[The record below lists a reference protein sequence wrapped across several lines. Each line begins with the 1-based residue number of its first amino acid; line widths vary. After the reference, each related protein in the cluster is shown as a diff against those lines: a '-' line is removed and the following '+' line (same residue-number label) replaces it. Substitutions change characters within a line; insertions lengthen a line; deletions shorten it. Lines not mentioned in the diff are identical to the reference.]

1 MPLGVPR
8 VTTHLIGISSPVGCW
23 RWPKDFYF
31 SHDPQ
36 ESVYRAH
43 ASGFGDSPS
52 TVPTISPN
60 LKSPLTGKMQTK
72 TLNLSKKCTFSSSK
86 CQTQQAVWPRVSIT
100 RQRAVRPLAQLDT
113 TTSANPARQAISGL
127 VSTIYKATASF
138 QTVDA
143 TLPPLWQ
150 ALLKLDL
157 AGVQSAIRA
166 GQDLNQ
172 RSSSNDTPML
182 HIAREGHYKYP
193 PGEIPSLLIQSGA
206 DLEAKDNN
214 DRTALQVS
222 AEPKEHA
229 WYQLHCIIATLYS
242 LGAKKRLSTSS

>member
-1 MPLGVPR
+1 
-8 VTTHLIGISSPVGCW
+8 
-23 RWPKDFYF
+23 
-31 SHDPQ
+31 
-36 ESVYRAH
+36 
-43 ASGFGDSPS
+43 
-52 TVPTISPN
+52 
-60 LKSPLTGKMQTK
+60 
-72 TLNLSKKCTFSSSK
+72 
-86 CQTQQAVWPRVSIT
+86 VSIK
-100 RQRAVRPLAQLDT
+100 RQRAVSPLAQLDT

-193 PGEIPSLLIQSGA
+193 PGEIPALLVQSGA

-214 DRTALQVS
+214 GRTALQVS
-222 AEPKEHA
+222 LLSGWQNIAELLLKNGAKTDGVAGIKGQVTCPDCKR
-229 WYQLHCIIATLYS
+229 IIAEYNL
-242 LGAKKRLSTSS
+242 